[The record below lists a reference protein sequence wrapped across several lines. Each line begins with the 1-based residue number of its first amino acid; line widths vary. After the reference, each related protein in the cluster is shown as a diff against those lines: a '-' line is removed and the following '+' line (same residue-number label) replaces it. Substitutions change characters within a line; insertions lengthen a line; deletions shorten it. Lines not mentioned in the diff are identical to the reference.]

1 MMYAIPPEVWG
12 HHLQSHRGTPHQ
24 LWGVLKRRNRLCLSK
39 IRASDAADLLTQKG
53 EVMGH
58 LPVNQSTELTGLP
71 PSLSGCP
78 HSAR

>member
-1 MMYAIPPEVWG
+1 MMYAIPPEAWG
-12 HHLQSHRGTPHQ
+12 HHLQSHQGTPHQ
-24 LWGVLKRRNRLCLSK
+24 LWGVLRRRNRLCLNK

-58 LPVNQSTELTGLP
+58 LPVNQHRAHRAPTF
-71 PSLSGCP
+71 SLSGCP